1 MKKKV
6 LKTVLGA
13 AVALTIVGCVG
24 VFAAPESSAGA
35 SETSSATSV
44 PVSTTDS
51 VDTYTEGDSTIVEEN
66 EFESVASTTQTQ
78 TTTELGLRRNESEP
92 AAAKSTATTKT
103 VSGTTTPSQSG
114 NKSKKAETETSASVG
129 TTAPTVHIEDEE
141 ISMTKVYAV
150 VRTDKGRFAVLGV
163 YETPSAAFDASLNYE
178 DSSVVAVNIPAGENQ
193 EAAVQAAL
201 ADVEV

>member
-51 VDTYTEGDSTIVEEN
+51 VDTYTEGASTIVEEN
-66 EFESVASTTQTQ
+66 EFESVASTTQTE
-78 TTTELGLRRNESEP
+78 TTTERRNESKP
-92 AAAKSTATTKT
+92 AAAKSTATTNKK

-114 NKSKKAETETSASVG
+114 NKSRKAEVETSASVG

-141 ISMTKVYAV
+141 NSMTKVYAV
-150 VRTDKGRFAVLGV
+150 VKTNNGRFDVLGV

-201 ADVEV
+201 ADIEV